1 MSFVNEA
8 CLWAFPTKRA
18 DITKVCTTK
27 GAWRTHV
34 RRHFV
39 LVDSAPALFCFTREG
54 DPSPRFVL
62 PLLGA
67 DVSPVKTTK
76 SASNSVTALMSSLL
90 FARTPT
96 HCLEVTVAEKFRP
109 LCKRASIR
117 LAVDTKRQLDEW
129 CAALK
134 RAAAVGRKHAAVEGV
149 EHAHVQTQTDGDS
162 EQKKQHPQAAT
173 ASLITNT
180 DSSSDASLDTMPPSQ
195 QELKA
200 NEAVWLANPMCKLEE
215 NEENQ
220 PLTTAAA
227 VAAAVAAIVP
237 KPQKRF
243 RDKYGCD
250 DAKIDSHAV
259 ALSPKKTHEAAAEPL
274 PLPLPPKLPLAS
286 PLGQA
291 TPVSAPTP
299 PNSHESNSSD
309 ERNKAATSKISSS
322 MAPAPPVSPPPP
334 PPPPPPPTNVA
345 SSLKKKGNMS
355 RKLETTPPS
364 L

>member
-1 MSFVNEA
+1 
-8 CLWAFPTKRA
+8 
-18 DITKVCTTK
+18 
-27 GAWRTHV
+27 
-34 RRHFV
+34 
-39 LVDSAPALFCFTREG
+39 
-54 DPSPRFVL
+54 
-62 PLLGA
+62 
-67 DVSPVKTTK
+67 
-76 SASNSVTALMSSLL
+76 MSSLL

-149 EHAHVQTQTDGDS
+149 EHAHVQTQTDGGS
-162 EQKKQHPQAAT
+162 EQKKKHPQAAI

-286 PLGQA
+286 VAAVVKTTASKRRQQQQRRRSSNSDTTIARRDG
-291 TPVSAPTP
+291 PTP
-299 PNSHESNSSD
+299 PRPGSSTPAA
-309 ERNKAATSKISSS
+309 AAT
-322 MAPAPPVSPPPP
+322 
-334 PPPPPPPTNVA
+334 
-345 SSLKKKGNMS
+345 
-355 RKLETTPPS
+355 RTP
-364 L
+364 